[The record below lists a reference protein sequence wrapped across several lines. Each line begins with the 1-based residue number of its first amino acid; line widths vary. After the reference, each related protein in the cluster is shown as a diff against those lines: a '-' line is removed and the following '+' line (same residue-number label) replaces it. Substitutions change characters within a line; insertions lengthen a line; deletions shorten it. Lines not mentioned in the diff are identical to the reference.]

1 MKPMHPIRGRA
12 AAITIMALAAAS
24 AAFAMKVS
32 SNQPAA
38 ADPLAGLAV
47 APEYRCTPYRRGD
60 YPYPQTIEARIVA
73 AQGGHVY
80 GPYTG
85 RTFPSTRHTDIDHIV
100 SLSEAHDS
108 GLCAADPATRRRFTT
123 DLLNLT
129 LAAPA
134 VNRCARGAKCGHDA
148 AGWLPP
154 MNRCWFAARVVE
166 VKRKYGLTV
175 DRREAAALTG
185 VLARCDSTEMIGPA
199 AGAHGAPRTG
209 SRPAGTHRGGRR
221 PPLSMRFGA
230 GTTTATAVSH
240 AGRQGATASRR
251 CLAAIRLIRS
261 CTIETATAWSA
272 NNSPGARAAEY
283 IIPPGAATGPHSS
296 DRVRPGANIRFIN
309 GVATFVH
316 DQADEPRSHRLG
328 ASQCDSGTGAGPLRF
343 PGRNPDRR
351 TRVSVAMIE
360 DLPRSE
366 PPGHC
371 KQVPVKLDSHG
382 KFPGRRGSNGG
393 IDHSTPARRSS
404 RLSRRPT
411 VEIGRWVSLSAVVQQ
426 V

>member
-12 AAITIMALAAAS
+12 AAISIMALAAAS

-47 APEYRCTPYRRGD
+47 APEYRCTPYERGD

-85 RTFPSTRHTDIDHIV
+85 RTFPSTRHTDIEHIV

-154 MNRCWFAARVVE
+154 INLCWFAARVVE

-185 VLARCDSTEMIGPA
+185 VLALCDSTEMIGPGA
-199 AGAHGAPRTG
+199 AGAHGAPE
-209 SRPAGTHRGGRR
+209 PA
-221 PPLSMRFGA
+221 A
-230 GTTTATAVSH
+230 G
-240 AGRQGATASRR
+240 QPEPSRR
-251 CLAAIRLIRS
+251 APSAAIDALRR
-261 CTIETATAWSA
+261 W
-272 NNSPGARAAEY
+272 
-283 IIPPGAATGPHSS
+283 
-296 DRVRPGANIRFIN
+296 DDN
-309 GVATFVH
+309 GN
-316 DQADEPRSHRLG
+316 G
-328 ASQCDSGTGAGPLRF
+328 N
-343 PGRNPDRR
+343 GRI
-351 TRVSVAMIE
+351 T
-360 DLPRSE
+360 
-366 PPGHC
+366 C
-371 KQVPVKLDSHG
+371 KE
-382 KFPGRRGSNGG
+382 
-393 IDHSTPARRSS
+393 ARRHGIAPVP
-404 RLSRRPT
+404 RGHPAYPFMRDRDGDGM
-411 VEIGRWVSLSAVVQQ
+411 VCE
-426 V
+426 